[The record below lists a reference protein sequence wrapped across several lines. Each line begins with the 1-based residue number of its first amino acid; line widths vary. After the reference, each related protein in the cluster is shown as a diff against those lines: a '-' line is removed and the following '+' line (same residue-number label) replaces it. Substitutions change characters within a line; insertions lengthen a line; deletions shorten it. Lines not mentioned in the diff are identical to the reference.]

1 MTRGDLVSLVGSV
14 APFFMCL
21 SSPTRFA
28 THLILR
34 WLSVL
39 KNDLITI
46 ILNPI
51 YHHVLTVCFVFRLRT
66 VFLVLDALPVV
77 PGVKNQ
83 TVKKTNDD
91 SIFYAGTALAELV
104 YSVP

>member
-1 MTRGDLVSLVGSV
+1 MLHINSRDLYFSPKWKTRDFFRILKDPSLLG
-14 APFFMCL
+14 
-21 SSPTRFA
+21 
-28 THLILR
+28 
-34 WLSVL
+34 
-39 KNDLITI
+39 K
-46 ILNPI
+46 
-51 YHHVLTVCFVFRLRT
+51 LRT

-91 SIFYAGTALAELV
+91 SMRYAGTALAELV

>member
-1 MTRGDLVSLVGSV
+1 MLHINSRDLYFSPKWKTRDFFRILKDPSLLGK
-14 APFFMCL
+14 
-21 SSPTRFA
+21 
-28 THLILR
+28 LR
-34 WLSVL
+34 
-39 KNDLITI
+39 
-46 ILNPI
+46 P
-51 YHHVLTVCFVFRLRT
+51 